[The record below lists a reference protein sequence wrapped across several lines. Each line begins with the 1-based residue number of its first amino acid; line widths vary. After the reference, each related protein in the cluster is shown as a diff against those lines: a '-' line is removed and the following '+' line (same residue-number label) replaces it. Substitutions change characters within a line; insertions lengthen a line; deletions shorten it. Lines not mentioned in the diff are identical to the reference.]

1 MARDKIANPVLRTVY
16 EYFIITVAIEI
27 LVAGIYFFVFPNH
40 FSFGGV
46 SGFAS
51 VFSVLT
57 GLHATTFAN
66 IVNCFLLVLGFIF
79 LGREVGIRTVYAT
92 LVMSVT
98 LSLLEKYVPMPSPI
112 TDQPL
117 LELVFAVMLPAFAS
131 AILFDISASSG
142 GSDIIAMILRK
153 YTSINIGTALLIV
166 DAAAVVLA
174 FFVFGPSVGLFSLL
188 GLVSKSLGIDSITE
202 SINRC
207 KCFTVVCDNPEPLCD
222 YIIKNLHRGATVYEA
237 RGAYSNMPKTV
248 IMTTMKPYQAI
259 QLRNFIR
266 SADPSAFIQISN
278 SSEIIGQGF
287 TPI

>member
-1 MARDKIANPVLRTVY
+1 MARGKIANPVLRTLY

-27 LVAGIYFFVFPNH
+27 LVAGIYFFVFPNR

-57 GLHATTFAN
+57 GMHATTFAN

-98 LSLLEKYVPMPSPI
+98 MSLLERYVPMPSPI

-153 YTSINIGTALLIV
+153 YTSLSLIH
-166 DAAAVVLA
+166 
-174 FFVFGPSVGLFSLL
+174 
-188 GLVSKSLGIDSITE
+188 I
-202 SINRC
+202 
-207 KCFTVVCDNPEPLCD
+207 
-222 YIIKNLHRGATVYEA
+222 
-237 RGAYSNMPKTV
+237 
-248 IMTTMKPYQAI
+248 
-259 QLRNFIR
+259 
-266 SADPSAFIQISN
+266 
-278 SSEIIGQGF
+278 
-287 TPI
+287 